1 MSKESALNGLK
12 WTTFANVSQ
21 YIISF
26 VLTIILARYL
36 TLREYGITASFSIF
50 TILSKTLI
58 DGGLSVAL
66 VQKKNANEKHFNS
79 VFWFNLI
86 VSITLYVII
95 WFLAPKIG
103 DFLKE
108 NDITM
113 VIRIISLVYISNAL
127 GISQNAILLRELN
140 FKKQTIL
147 NLISLGISVIVALYC
162 IYLDLGVYCIVYQ
175 LLAQSVILNIL
186 LTLTSNWLPSFSFC
200 KKSFLEMWHL
210 GSRVLTVNLL
220 NAVYTQLDGIFI
232 GRLFQLRMLG
242 IYSRGKNF
250 TQIVNSIYVN
260 SIQTLT
266 FSLLSKSKNEDN
278 DTKFKFQHKMIFTH
292 ALFLLVIICALISTN
307 SEGIIRILYGDKWIN
322 SSFYLSWIIFSLIP
336 IFISTMSS
344 QSLLARG
351 AGREYLKLFLFRK
364 TPLFTTFILGYFM
377 GLELFVISSVI
388 LNIFLIIIDFYFLS
402 AVLNIP
408 IKYYLKKVIKH
419 AVYIP
424 VLFIPAMIFSEIL
437 SFNIYSQILLTTAS
451 QVLLLILIC
460 EIYKID
466 EYKEIKGL
474 VIEKI
479 RFAKK
484 SS

>member
-1 MSKESALNGLK
+1 M
-12 WTTFANVSQ
+12 
-21 YIISF
+21 
-26 VLTIILARYL
+26 TIILARYL

-66 VQKKNANEKHFNS
+66 VQKKDVSDKHFNS

-86 VSITLYVII
+86 MSVILYGVI

-103 DFLKE
+103 EFLKE

-113 VIRIISLVYISNAL
+113 VIRIISLVYIFNAL
-127 GISQNAILLRELN
+127 GISQNAILLRDLN

-147 NLISLGISVIVALYC
+147 NLISLLISLVVALYC

-175 LLAQSVILNIL
+175 LLAQSLILNIL
-186 LTLTSNWLPSFSFC
+186 LTLTSNWLPRFSFC
-200 KKSFLEMWHL
+200 MKSFLEMWYL

-220 NAVYTQLDGIFI
+220 NAIYTQLDGIFI

-250 TQIVNSIYVN
+250 TQVVNSIYVN

-278 DTKFKFQHKMIFTH
+278 DTKFNFQHKMIFTH
-292 ALFLLVIICALISTN
+292 ALFLLIIICCIISTN

-344 QSLLARG
+344 QSLLAKG

-364 TPLFTTFILGYFM
+364 TPLFITFIFGYYM
-377 GLELFVISSVI
+377 GLELFVIFSVV
-388 LNIFLIIIDFYFLS
+388 LNIFLTIVDFYFLS
-402 AVLNIP
+402 VALNIP
-408 IKYYLKKVIKH
+408 IKFYLKKLIIH
-419 AVYIP
+419 SIFIP
-424 VLFIPAMIFSEIL
+424 VLFIPAILMSEIL
-437 SFNIYSQILLTTAS
+437 SVNIYSQILFTTSS
-451 QVLLLILIC
+451 QVMLLIFIC

-484 SS
+484 SNR